1 MRLLVFSDSHGRWER
16 MKEIINRSNADAVL
30 FLGDGMRDID
40 RVLSGYNGKAM
51 FISVKGNC
59 DGYDGTPEER
69 ILTLD
74 GIKILMLHGHSRGVK
89 HGREVLEAYGR
100 LNGADLILYGHT
112 HQAEVRYVSEY
123 DSPYYVFNPGS
134 IGAHRYDG
142 ASYGYI
148 ELVDGKAVPNI
159 VEYYED

>member
-1 MRLLVFSDSHGRWER
+1 MKLLVFSDSHGRWER
-16 MKEIINRSNADAVL
+16 MKRIIDRLDADAVL
-30 FLGDGMRDID
+30 FLGDGMRDLD
-40 RVLSGYNGKAM
+40 RVISGYNGSAM
-51 FISVKGNC
+51 FIAVKGNC

-69 ILTLD
+69 LLTLD
-74 GIKILMLHGHSRGVK
+74 GVRILMLHGHSRGVK

-100 LNGADLILYGHT
+100 INDAALILYGHT
-112 HQAEVRYVSEY
+112 HQAEIRYVSEY

-148 ELVDGKAVPNI
+148 EIIDGKIVPNI
-159 VEYYED
+159 AEYCED